1 MGKHSNIKVLTVQ
14 EQQDIQKVQQD
25 VEDAFLQFRNVAGI
39 GAGIQ
44 QVNGV
49 MTGTPSLLVFVDQK
63 LPIETLETNQVI
75 PKEING
81 IKTDVIQ
88 TGYLFAGTQQTLQVD
103 TQALSTRVRPAK
115 GGYSVA
121 HRNVTAGTIA
131 TCVYDILPNGS
142 TNPPAHGYGIPNR
155 YYILSNNH
163 VLANSN
169 NANIGDPILQPGPI
183 DGGSDPADRIATLS
197 RFIPITFSS
206 QVPLENQNNLVDAA
220 IAEAPFHQI
229 DRSIHWIGSVQGWR
243 RKQNVTVGTRV
254 MKTGRTTNHTHGV
267 ITAVN
272 ATVDV
277 NYGSGR
283 VARFRDQIVTTNLSS
298 GGDSGSLITT
308 NDGVAIGLLFAGS
321 TSVTIA
327 NHIEHVRSLLGIEV
341 AENIL

>member
-1 MGKHSNIKVLTVQ
+1 MEL
-14 EQQDIQKVQQD
+14 EQVVRKYETDLLRLPYV
-25 VEDAFLQFRNVAGI
+25 V
-39 GAGIQ
+39 GAGMGFVQGKEVIQ
-44 QVNGV
+44 
-49 MTGTPSLLVFVDQK
+49 VFVSKKVPRSQLK
-63 LPIETLETNQVI
+63 AVEQIPTELETNQVI

-88 TGYLFAGTQQTLQVD
+88 TGYLFAGNQQTLQVD
-103 TQALSTRVRPAK
+103 TQTLSTRVRPAK

-131 TCVYDILPNGS
+131 TCVYYILPNGS

-183 DGGSDPADRIATLS
+183 DGGSDPTDWIATLS

-277 NYGSGR
+277 NYGSGK

-308 NDGVAIGLLFAGS
+308 NDDVAIGLLFAGS
-321 TSVTIA
+321 ASVTIA
-327 NHIEHVRSLLGIEV
+327 NQMEHVRSLLGIEV

>member
-1 MGKHSNIKVLTVQ
+1 MGKDSKIKMLTVQ
-14 EQQDIQKVQQD
+14 EQQGIQKVQQS
-25 VEDAFLQFRNVAGI
+25 VEDDFLQFRNVTGI

-49 MTGTPSLLVFVDQK
+49 MTGTPSLLIFVDQK
-63 LPIETLETNQVI
+63 LPIEALETNQII

-81 IKTDVIQ
+81 IKTDVVQ
-88 TGYLFAGTQQTLQVD
+88 TGYLFAGNQQTLHVD
-103 TQALSTRVRPAK
+103 TQALLTRVRPAK

-121 HRNVTAGTIA
+121 HRSVTAGTIA

-142 TNPPAHGYGIPNR
+142 TNPPVHGYGIPSR

-169 NANIGDPILQPGPI
+169 NANIGDPILQPGPL
-183 DGGSDPADRIATLS
+183 DGGNDPADRIATLS

-254 MKTGRTTNHTHGV
+254 MKVGRTTNHTHGA

-308 NDGVAIGLLFAGS
+308 NEGVAIGLLFAGS
-321 TSVTIA
+321 SSVTIA
-327 NHIEHVRSLLGIEV
+327 NHIEHVRALLGIEV